1 MIEVETEKRFNI
13 VDKLFGFMSDVNNY
27 DLEKMY
33 DHEFTIKNEQG
44 DTVTYGYDENGF
56 GIKEPGNQSYN
67 FLEMMGKAQM
77 NKSKSEA
84 QMAEDTLNFMS
95 KPDKIERTAKGLWR
109 GFAIGAK
116 NTGDFIDLITGGLY
130 SSSGIRQS
138 AGSMSMENLPDR
150 QEGALGMVSEIAGQY
165 VPTGFGSYALAKKIL
180 PKGFATLG
188 SWKNFGRILLAELG
202 MEFTAGGTADP
213 EATNIPAM
221 LQMFGLADAEGQDVY
236 NKIVDSL
243 ARDEDDTVFEAKY
256 KDAFG
261 NLPVAG
267 FVEFIFPFYKSLYAL
282 KHNKPG
288 RELFAKELGLEV
300 VKDNGLEGVF
310 KVTNKDGE
318 VIASFDNEELANK
331 LVQSLGE
338 EFEVQSFK
346 EGGASVVVPDNINKV
361 PLDKLTKSEQPFYSN
376 VVNAINKIDIPE
388 QGMDKDQFYNTVINS
403 SGVKQSELDDMGFKE
418 FVYDERIPALG
429 DAFTPEKITKKDVD
443 AFLKKKSLTNKVNTK
458 ILGEKT
464 DENNQLYYPDD
475 QIEIPE
481 RLKGLDNLDDARI
494 ILDNDPVLYNQFN
507 DWVDDYAE
515 QNNLED
521 MLTRRNNEG
530 LDSQEEEVLIRKF
543 LKEEYD
549 IGTFNPT
556 SKTFYG
562 SHTLPGGEDYKEL
575 LISSNGTAQVY
586 RGDPHFSKTGA
597 IPSGENLLAHVR
609 FNTRTIN
616 GKKTLFIE
624 ELQSDLH
631 QTGRREGYVLPQNEL
646 DNIRIRLDE
655 IDNEIKKI
663 MFADENIKEIQTLS
677 SKEKELLNKLEI
689 EKKELRTKQKGN
701 LPNAPF
707 KKNWHELAM
716 KRIIKYAIDND
727 FEAISFTPGSVQVER
742 YDLSKHLD
750 KITIKKSER
759 ADGKILIESYT
770 KDNSAMIHQHHI
782 YPDQLEE
789 FVGKELAEKIIKDL
803 PKLNKMKNNT
813 VEGLDYSEVDLKIG
827 GEGMIGF
834 YDKMLP
840 SFINK
845 FVKKYN
851 TKLTNAK
858 LTDVP
863 VFEGGKYNYRNTKL
877 KDAKNLNEM
886 HDLVINDDYL
896 NKEFMLYL
904 RDELNELDPDSLIKN
919 ANQDEIKGYI
929 NEFLEDDYGL
939 NPDQLWDTENIDL
952 INAPFLEITPEMKM
966 DIYEKGVPIAKVK
979 KKKVNQQSTRM
990 A

>member
-1 MIEVETEKRFNI
+1 MEEKTEKRFNI

-27 DLEKMY
+27 DLDKMY
-33 DHEFTIKNEQG
+33 EHEFTIKTTEG

-56 GIKEPGNQSYN
+56 GIKEPGNQSYS

-77 NKSKSEA
+77 NKSKSTA

-138 AGSMSMENLPDR
+138 AGSMPMENLPDR

-376 VVNAINKIDIPE
+376 VVNAIQKIDIPE
-388 QGMDKDQFYNTVINS
+388 KGINS
-403 SGVKQSELDDMGFKE
+403 EQLLNTIKNQSGVKQSEIDDMGLETFLAENPIVTKAQIDE
-418 FVYDERIPALG
+418 FV
-429 DAFTPEKITKKDVD
+429 EKK
-443 AFLKKKSLTNKVNTK
+443 ALTNKVNTK

-464 DENNQLYYPDD
+464 DENNKLYYPDD
-475 QIEIPE
+475 QFDIPA
-481 RLKGLDNLDDARI
+481 RLEDLDNLDDARI
-494 ILDNDPVLYNQFN
+494 ILDNDPVLYNIFN

-586 RGDPHFSKTGA
+586 RGDPHFSKTGS

-631 QTGRREGYVLPQNEL
+631 QAGRKFGYANDTLDITKVNNE
-646 DNIRIRLDE
+646 
-655 IDNEIKKI
+655 
-663 MFADENIKEIQTLS
+663 
-677 SKEKELLNKLEI
+677 LNKLVKRKQELEQNI
-689 EKKELRTKQKGN
+689 NSLPKNEYNATKELISEIDQRYEQLINQRESFVTSGKI
-701 LPNAPF
+701 PNAPF

-742 YDLSKHLD
+742 YDLSKQLD
-750 KITIKKSER
+750 EIFYNETFGSLNGYKN
-759 ADGKILIESYT
+759 GESVFYQQNIT
-770 KDNSAMIHQHHI
+770 KDNLAD
-782 YPDQLEE
+782 Y
-789 FVGKELAEKIIKDL
+789 VGKEIAERLINA
-803 PKLNKMKNNT
+803 P
-813 VEGLDYSEVDLKIG
+813 VEKVTQKTDENIVGKRLSGVELKIG

-845 FVKKYN
+845 FVKKYK
-851 TKLTNAK
+851 TKLT
-858 LTDVP
+858 
-863 VFEGGKYNYRNTKL
+863 EGSIKDLKNTNEYYN
-877 KDAKNLNEM
+877 
-886 HDLVINDDYL
+886 V
-896 NKEFMLYL
+896 
-904 RDELNELDPDSLIKN
+904 
-919 ANQDEIKGYI
+919 
-929 NEFLEDDYGL
+929 
-939 NPDQLWDTENIDL
+939 
-952 INAPFLEITPEMKM
+952 PFLEITPEMKM